1 MPNTNFQVVEIISIP
16 EDKEIQTLAL
26 PEIKEIANKEEQKV
40 QDYIP
45 LEYRTRLV
53 SHRGFIDIKAQMTD
67 VFGYHQGS
75 LSTSLDVISCYLKG
89 QKILY
94 LEAKA
99 YCEFYLYRLMMPAIF
114 ISSVASVISGV
125 YNDNSTAAKIVS
137 GATALNAFILSLINY
152 FKLDAKA
159 EAHKMTAYSF
169 DQLISECE
177 FTSGKIL
184 LCNDLDRDENANA
197 NININKDDKA
207 EKYDLKYIQEYITDI
222 EKKVK
227 EIKEKNQFIIP
238 ETIRNRYPYIYN
250 SNIFTEIKLLQIDE
264 MILCNE
270 LKVIS
275 NYEIDYQNKIIKG
288 ERTPLN
294 YANIQNFYLKKN
306 AKIEEIINHRKKI
319 LERDDDIHKEI
330 KNEKYKKSGWIFY

>member
-26 PEIKEIANKEEQKV
+26 PEIKEIKVIATKEEQKV

-45 LEYRTRLV
+45 LEYRTQLV
-53 SHRGFIDIKAQMTD
+53 SHRGFRDIKTQMTD
-67 VFGYHQGS
+67 VFGYHEGN
-75 LSTSLDVISCYLKG
+75 LSISLDVISCYLKG

-184 LCNDLDRDENANA
+184 LCNNLENTDNT
-197 NININKDDKA
+197 A
-207 EKYDLKYIQEYITDI
+207 EKYDLVYVQKYLTQI
-222 EKKVK
+222 ENKVK

-238 ETIRNRYPYIYN
+238 ETIRNRYPNIYN
-250 SNIFTEIKLLQIDE
+250 KNIFTEIKLLQIDE
-264 MILCNE
+264 MRFCNE

-288 ERTPLN
+288 DRTPINYYNLN
-294 YANIQNFYLKKN
+294 NFYLKKN
-306 AKIEEIINHRKKI
+306 AKIDEIIDHRKKI
-319 LERDDDIHKEI
+319 FDSESELTKEL
-330 KNEKYKKSGWIFY
+330 KNDKYKKSGWIFY

>member
-1 MPNTNFQVVEIISIP
+1 MENTNSQAVIVDVPDIET
-16 EDKEIQTLAL
+16 KNIQILPL

-45 LEYRTRLV
+45 LEYRTQLV
-53 SHRGFIDIKAQMTD
+53 SHRGFRDIKTQMTD

-75 LSTSLDVISCYLKG
+75 LSTTLDIISCYLKG

-99 YCEFYLYRLMMPAIF
+99 YCEFYLYRMMMPAIF
-114 ISSVASVISGV
+114 ISSVASVISGI

-184 LCNDLDRDENANA
+184 MCNDLDKEATTN
-197 NININKDDKA
+197 NINNKDDKP
-207 EKYDLKYIQEYITDI
+207 EKYDLKYIQEYITEI

-250 SNIFTEIKLLQIDE
+250 SNIFTEIKILQIDE
-264 MILCNE
+264 MVLCNE

-294 YANIQNFYLKKN
+294 YANLQNYYLKKN
-306 AKIEEIINHRKKI
+306 AKIEEIIIHRKKI
-319 LERDDDIHKEI
+319 LERDDDLHKEI

>member
-1 MPNTNFQVVEIISIP
+1 
-16 EDKEIQTLAL
+16 
-26 PEIKEIANKEEQKV
+26 
-40 QDYIP
+40 
-45 LEYRTRLV
+45 
-53 SHRGFIDIKAQMTD
+53 MTTI
-67 VFGYHQGS
+67 FGYHEGS
-75 LSTSLDVISCYLKG
+75 LSTTLDVISCYLKG

-114 ISSVASVISGV
+114 ISTVASVISGV
-125 YNDNSTAAKIVS
+125 FNDNSTAAKVVS
-137 GATALNAFILSLINY
+137 GATALNAFILSLVNY

-184 LCNDLDRDENANA
+184 LCNNLENTDYN
-197 NININKDDKA
+197 A
-207 EKYDLKYIQEYITDI
+207 EKYDISYVQKYLTEI
-222 EKKVK
+222 ENKVK

-238 ETIRNRYPYIYN
+238 ETIRNRYPNIYN
-250 SNIFTEIKLLQIDE
+250 KNIFTEIKLLQIDE
-264 MILCNE
+264 MRFCNE

-288 ERTPLN
+288 ERTPINYYNLN
-294 YANIQNFYLKKN
+294 NFYLKKN
-306 AKIEEIINHRKKI
+306 AKIDEIIDHRKKI
-319 LERDDDIHKEI
+319 FNSESELTKEL
-330 KNEKYKKSGWIFY
+330 KNDKYKKSGWIFY

>member
-1 MPNTNFQVVEIISIP
+1 MENNNSQIVEIISVFD
-16 EDKEIQTLAL
+16 DKETQISTLS
-26 PEIKEIANKEEQKV
+26 EIKIIADKETEKKQCL
-40 QDYIP
+40 IP
-45 LEYRTRLV
+45 LEARNQLI
-53 SHRGFIDIKAQMTD
+53 SHRGYLDIKEQMTTI
-67 VFGYHQGS
+67 FGYHEGS
-75 LSTSLDVISCYLKG
+75 LSTTLDVISCYLKG

-114 ISSVASVISGV
+114 ISTVASVISGV
-125 YNDNSTAAKIVS
+125 FNDNSIAAKVVS
-137 GATALNAFILSLINY
+137 GATALNAFILSLVNY

-184 LCNDLDRDENANA
+184 LCNNLENE
-197 NININKDDKA
+197 DSTA
-207 EKYDLKYIQEYITDI
+207 EKYDLSYVQKYLTDI
-222 EKKVK
+222 ENKVK

-238 ETIRNRYPYIYN
+238 ETIRNRYPNIYN
-250 SNIFTEIKLLQIDE
+250 KNIFTEIKLLQIDE
-264 MILCNE
+264 MRFCNE

-288 ERTPLN
+288 ERSPIN
-294 YANIQNFYLKKN
+294 YYNINNFYLKKN
-306 AKIEEIINHRKKI
+306 DKINEIINHRKKI
-319 LERDDDIHKEI
+319 FDSESELTKEL
-330 KNEKYKKSGWIFY
+330 KNDKYKKSGWIIY

>member
-1 MPNTNFQVVEIISIP
+1 MENFNFQVVEIISIP

-45 LEYRTRLV
+45 LEYRTQLV
-53 SHRGFIDIKAQMTD
+53 SHRGFRDIKTQMTD
-67 VFGYHQGS
+67 VFGYHEGN
-75 LSTSLDVISCYLKG
+75 LSISLDVISCYLKG

-125 YNDNSTAAKIVS
+125 YNDNSTAAKVVS

-184 LCNDLDRDENANA
+184 MCNDLDKEATTNNKND
-197 NININKDDKA
+197 KDDKP
-207 EKYDLKYIQEYITDI
+207 EKYDLKYIQEYITEI

-250 SNIFTEIKLLQIDE
+250 SNIFTEIKILQIDE
-264 MILCNE
+264 MVLCNE

-288 ERTPLN
+288 ERTPIN
-294 YANIQNFYLKKN
+294 YANLQNYYLKKN
-306 AKIEEIINHRKKI
+306 AKIEEIIIHRKKI

>member
-1 MPNTNFQVVEIISIP
+1 M
-16 EDKEIQTLAL
+16 
-26 PEIKEIANKEEQKV
+26 
-40 QDYIP
+40 
-45 LEYRTRLV
+45 
-53 SHRGFIDIKAQMTD
+53 
-67 VFGYHQGS
+67 
-75 LSTSLDVISCYLKG
+75 
-89 QKILY
+89 
-94 LEAKA
+94 
-99 YCEFYLYRLMMPAIF
+99 MMPAIF
-114 ISSVASVISGV
+114 ISSIASVISGV
-125 YNDNSTAAKIVS
+125 YNDNSTAAKVVS

-184 LCNDLDRDENANA
+184 LCNDLDRDVNTNTNAN
-197 NININKDDKA
+197 NNDDKA
-207 EKYDLKYIQEYITDI
+207 EKYDLKYIQDYITDI

-294 YANIQNFYLKKN
+294 YANLQNYYLKKN
-306 AKIEEIINHRKKI
+306 AKIEEIIIHRKKI
-319 LERDDDIHKEI
+319 LERDDDLHKEI

>member
-1 MPNTNFQVVEIISIP
+1 MENNNSQIVEIISVFD
-16 EDKEIQTLAL
+16 DKETQISTLS
-26 PEIKEIANKEEQKV
+26 EIKIIADKETEKKQCL
-40 QDYIP
+40 IP
-45 LEYRTRLV
+45 LEARNQLI
-53 SHRGFIDIKAQMTD
+53 SHRGYLDIKEQMTTI
-67 VFGYHQGS
+67 FGYHEGS
-75 LSTSLDVISCYLKG
+75 LSTTLDVISCYLKG

-114 ISSVASVISGV
+114 ISTVASVISGV
-125 YNDNSTAAKIVS
+125 FNDNSTAAKVVS
-137 GATALNAFILSLINY
+137 GATALNAFILSLVNY

-184 LCNDLDRDENANA
+184 LCNNLENE
-197 NININKDDKA
+197 DSTA
-207 EKYDLKYIQEYITDI
+207 EKYDLSYVQKYLTDI
-222 EKKVK
+222 ENKVK

-238 ETIRNRYPYIYN
+238 ETIRNRYPNIYN
-250 SNIFTEIKLLQIDE
+250 KNIFTEIKLLQIDE
-264 MILCNE
+264 MRFCNE

-288 ERTPLN
+288 ERSPIN
-294 YANIQNFYLKKN
+294 YYNINNFYLKKN
-306 AKIEEIINHRKKI
+306 DKINEIINHRKKI
-319 LERDDDIHKEI
+319 FDSESELTKEL
-330 KNEKYKKSGWIFY
+330 KNDKYKKSGWIIY